1 NLETR
6 NPAGGVDALA
16 VAEQQP
22 FGLSE
27 AAAVHEEPEMV
38 LEGGERELRIGG
50 LVDRRETLRVH
61 PQSLLR
67 LATVMKI
74 EGLLDEHAADRVGVA
89 DLPIELAD
97 DVEGEE
103 GELKAALSAQ
113 QRSVKVV
120 EAHLQRLGAR
130 SALEHVKSV
139 LERPLGFPEIVGR
152 AQGIAELSPGPG
164 LEVGHLAS
172 AVGGG
177 VEAVRHRHRHPCQA
191 DGFLRIVVAKSRD
204 ALEES
209 LIEAEPSLLR
219 NRCQPLLAGQQ
230 DRGLLRLL
238 PLFLQDSLETDRLLE
253 GAGHRLVVR
262 CHAPGCRLLG
272 HLEALAHPPV
282 PADRRATGLTS
293 AEQMGEDLPSPLRRE
308 AAVPAFRQLR
318 WIEMLAQGRASF
330 LR

>member
-1 NLETR
+1 MSDVSGMAEGYQGRPPAASLIQPAVVARVGVDFALAQEGDGAFYEQGRGGLPLEGFLEQHHRAQGLAVVAQTREDGRPARHQALGFGGPVQAHLNLGGVERGEGRRKAKTGLLEALLHFQESDLGAGQLFETVANAPFQPLNLETR
-6 NPAGGVDALA
+6 NPAGGVDALP

-152 AQGIAELSPGPG
+152 AQGIASSPQ
-164 LEVGHLAS
+164 ARAWKS
-172 AVGGG
+172 ATW
-177 VEAVRHRHRHPCQA
+177 R
-191 DGFLRIVVAKSRD
+191 
-204 ALEES
+204 
-209 LIEAEPSLLR
+209 
-219 NRCQPLLAGQQ
+219 
-230 DRGLLRLL
+230 
-238 PLFLQDSLETDRLLE
+238 
-253 GAGHRLVVR
+253 
-262 CHAPGCRLLG
+262 AP
-272 HLEALAHPPV
+272 
-282 PADRRATGLTS
+282 
-293 AEQMGEDLPSPLRRE
+293 
-308 AAVPAFRQLR
+308 
-318 WIEMLAQGRASF
+318 
-330 LR
+330 